1 MNPGNHEILV
11 SVCCITYNHDKYIA
25 QAIEGF
31 LMQKTSFNYEI
42 IIGEDFSMDKTR
54 TILEEYKSK
63 YPDKIQVLTRDENIG
78 ALRNF
83 SNVLENAKGK
93 YIAFCDGDDYW
104 IDPLKL
110 QKQVDFLEHNPDYV
124 ICCHY
129 SKVINDLGDVTYTSD
144 NIIPLAYSYD
154 DLVVGRREETRVATV
169 LMRNYTQILEI
180 DKKEWFYKTYGTDK
194 FLKLYATAVTG
205 MKIYVIP
212 EIMSCYRMH
221 TGGVWSLIDPKI
233 RKSRMVSDFNILID
247 NFNYSSIQKRKLL
260 GIYIRDYLLFD
271 IKKMRFNNVCRSV
284 FKLL

>member
-1 MNPGNHEILV
+1 MNLQNDEILV

-31 LMQKTSFNYEI
+31 LMQKTTFKYEI
-42 IIGEDFSMDKTR
+42 IIGEDCSTDKTR
-54 TILEEYKSK
+54 LILNEYQSK
-63 YPDKIQVLTRDENIG
+63 NPNKIRVITRDGNVG

-110 QKQVDFLEHNPDYV
+110 QKQVDFLENNPDYV

-129 SKVINDLGDVTYTSD
+129 SKVINDLGDVTYSSD
-144 NIIPLAYSYD
+144 NLIPLIYSYE

-169 LMRNYTQILEI
+169 LMRNNKQILQI
-180 DKKEWFYKTYGTDK
+180 DQKEWFYRTYGTDK

-212 EIMSCYRMH
+212 EIMSCYRIH
-221 TGGVWSLIDPKI
+221 IGGIWSLIDPKI
-233 RKSRMVSDFNILID
+233 RKSRMISDFNILID
-247 NFNYSSIQKRKLL
+247 NFSYSGIQRRRLL
-260 GIYIRDYLLFD
+260 FIYVRDFLLFD
-271 IKKMRFNNVCRSV
+271 IKNRRFGNACKSV
-284 FKLL
+284 LKLL